1 VSALIFLFLAV
12 VVCAV
17 GCGVLW
23 YQHRTPNTLDS
34 GIQAFRREMDALAPP
49 DEEAGPRDGPGSG

>member
-1 VSALIFLFLAV
+1 VSALVFLLLAV
-12 VVCAV
+12 LVSAV

-34 GIQAFRREMDALAPP
+34 GIEAFRREMDALAPQDDDRDRR
-49 DEEAGPRDGPGSG
+49 DEGR

>member
-1 VSALIFLFLAV
+1 VTALIFLSLAV

-23 YQHRTPNTLDS
+23 FQHRTPNTLDS
-34 GIQAFRREMDALAPP
+34 GIQAFRREMDALAPHSDDDGP
-49 DEEAGPRDGPGSG
+49 DEGSG

>member
-1 VSALIFLFLAV
+1 MSALVFLLLALLV
-12 VVCAV
+12 SLV

-34 GIQAFRREMDALAPP
+34 GIEAFRREMDALAPQD
-49 DEEAGPRDGPGSG
+49 DERDRRDEGR

>member
-1 VSALIFLFLAV
+1 MSALVFLLLAV
-12 VVCAV
+12 LVSAV

-34 GIQAFRREMDALAPP
+34 GIEAFRREMDALAPQD
-49 DEEAGPRDGPGSG
+49 DERDRRDESR

>member
-1 VSALIFLFLAV
+1 MSALVFLLLAV
-12 VVCAV
+12 LLSAV

-34 GIQAFRREMDALAPP
+34 GIEAFRREMDALAPQDDDRDRR
-49 DEEAGPRDGPGSG
+49 DEGR